1 MGRFSLTQLFAYS
14 NILMGAGAGISAYF
28 FAQILQVS
36 YDLKIS
42 ILMGAATWCVYT
54 LDHYLDVKNAPS
66 LWQPR
71 RKFFKKY
78 QPVFLVL
85 MLLIGVFCSIAA
97 YFWLTKSQWLFTI
110 IVGILCLGYFLGAHF
125 IKTQW
130 FRKEWMLSII
140 ITLVIVGFP
149 LLELENIISVE
160 HLIIIISFYILL
172 LADIFLFSLFD
183 MEMDSKEQ
191 MINYLHLKNTPNI
204 LFWIRIGLVLCLL
217 LWIFIGL
224 FFQIS
229 LSVILIL
236 LSQGMVVS
244 ALAFFPNY
252 FQQKDRFRFWGDV
265 IFSFP
270 LLGLWL
276 GF

>member
-1 MGRFSLTQLFAYS
+1 MGRFSLTQLLAYS
-14 NILMGAGAGISAYF
+14 NILMGSGAGISAYF
-28 FAQILQVS
+28 FAKILQVPF
-36 YDLKIS
+36 DLKIS

-54 LDHYLDVKNAPS
+54 FDHYLDVQNTPS

-78 QPVFLVL
+78 QPAFLLL
-85 MLLIGVFCSIAA
+85 MLIIGVFCGIAA
-97 YFWLTKSQWLFTI
+97 YFWLTKSQWFFTI
-110 IVGILCLGYFLGAHF
+110 LVGILCLGYFLGAHF

-130 FRKEWMLSII
+130 FRKEWILSII

-149 LLELENIISVE
+149 SLGLKNMISVE

-172 LADIFLFSLFD
+172 IADIFLFSMYD

-191 MINYLHLKNTPNI
+191 MINYLHLKNAPNI

-270 LLGLWL
+270 LVGLWL